1 MTRGDGLT
9 PGTRA
14 MVNTLVQDMP
24 ITDKDLRRLQL
35 VPDELLA
42 KAFQYLRESRPG
54 ATDSYILRELIYNE
68 VLRLGAAQAAEAG
81 TDVAAFLRQMEERVA
96 QVEER
101 QTVLE
106 QVYTQG
112 DNAPSIQA

>member
-9 PGTRA
+9 PGARA

-24 ITDKDLRRLQL
+24 ITEKDLRRLQL

-42 KAFQYLRESRPG
+42 KAFQFLRDSRPG

-81 TDVAAFLRQMEERVA
+81 TDVVAFLRQVEQRVA

-101 QTVLE
+101 QTLLE
-106 QVYTQG
+106 QVYMQT
-112 DNAPSIQA
+112 NSAPPA